1 METKDLVKGLEYVID
16 KVLNIKS
23 IYSGYICFSTKEVIL
38 VIFNLDNI
46 QERSMEKGTKGTKG
60 TKGKNILVIALIP
73 LPLEVLVEYIRC
85 FIAKAK
91 K

>member
-1 METKDLVKGLEYVID
+1 METKYLVKGLEYVID

-46 QERSMEKGTKGTKG
+46 QERSMEKGTKG
-60 TKGKNILVIALIP
+60 KNILVIALIP

>member
-1 METKDLVKGLEYVID
+1 METKYLVKGLEYVID

-46 QERSMEKGTKGTKG
+46 QERSMEKGTKG
-60 TKGKNILVIALIP
+60 KNILVIALIP
-73 LPLEVLVEYIRC
+73 LPLEVLVEYIGC